1 MAALARGET
10 EPLGTLYLR
19 HGNSVLRLVDSILF
33 DVPGAHAEDV
43 CQEVFLTVHE
53 IAPRYQ
59 ETGKFK
65 SWLMGIAVRKARA
78 RRRKSWL
85 RRKLL
90 AGHAKQEVA
99 TWRPAAGP
107 DETMEHNE
115 QISRALAQLTKEQR
129 EVLLLRAV
137 QGLSGEEIA
146 EALGITLDA
155 VWSRLKRAHQ
165 IIRNTDT
172 RVTA

>member
-1 MAALARGET
+1 M
-10 EPLGTLYLR
+10 R
-19 HGNSVLRLVDSILF
+19 HGSSVLRLVDNILF

-78 RRRKSWL
+78 RRRKSWH

-90 AGHAKQEVA
+90 NGHAKEEAVR
-99 TWRPAAGP
+99 WRAAPGP
-107 DETMEHNE
+107 DETMEHHE
-115 QISRALAQLTKEQR
+115 QISHALSQLTKQQR

-137 QGLSGEEIA
+137 EGLSGEEIA
-146 EALGITLDA
+146 AALGITLDA

-165 IIRNTDT
+165 IMRHLET
-172 RVTA
+172 RATG

>member
-10 EPLGTLYLR
+10 EPLGALYLR
-19 HGNSVLRLVDSILF
+19 YGDAVLRLVDSILF

-53 IAPRYQ
+53 AAPRYR
-59 ETGKFK
+59 ESGKFK
-65 SWLMGIAVRKARA
+65 SWLMGVAVRKARA
-78 RRRKSWL
+78 RRRKTWL

-90 AGHAKQEVA
+90 AGHVEQEAAV
-99 TWRPAAGP
+99 WRPVAGP
-107 DETMEHNE
+107 DETMEHGE
-115 QISRALAQLTKEQR
+115 QIARALAQLTKQQR

-146 EALGITLDA
+146 EALGISLDA

-165 IIRNTDT
+165 IMRTFDVEKT
-172 RVTA
+172 G

>member
-1 MAALARGET
+1 MALARGET

-53 IAPRYQ
+53 VAPRYR

-78 RRRKSWL
+78 RRRKSWH

-90 AGHAKQEVA
+90 TGHAKEEA
-99 TWRPAAGP
+99 ARWRPAPGP
-107 DETMEHNE
+107 DETMEQHE
-115 QISRALAQLTKEQR
+115 EISRALAELTRQQR
-129 EVLLLRAV
+129 EVLLLQAV
-137 QGLSGEEIA
+137 QGLNGEEIA
-146 EALGITLDA
+146 DALGITLDA

-165 IIRNTDT
+165 IMR
-172 RVTA
+172 RVDKRATA